1 MILVKKSPIEDQN
14 NDDMLQSSS
23 IQLSYNHEGSN
34 SVHKVT
40 PVPRSFSDIFAA
52 PKMVLVKK
60 SNVQNKQSN
69 PTSMETIQIAAIPS
83 TTSTPKTTTTM
94 QSTTSTTMQP
104 TTSTTLSTTTTTM
117 ITTTIAT
124 TSTNRYIKN

>member
-1 MILVKKSPIEDQN
+1 
-14 NDDMLQSSS
+14 MLQSSS

-60 SNVQNKQSN
+60 SDVQNKQSS
-69 PTSMETIQIAAIPS
+69 PTSVETTKNAAIPS
-83 TTSTPKTTTTM
+83 TTSIPKPT
-94 QSTTSTTMQP
+94 TTMQP
-104 TTSTTLSTTTTTM
+104 TTSSTSSTPTSTTSTTTTM

-124 TSTNRYIKN
+124 TSTNRYI

>member
-1 MILVKKSPIEDQN
+1 
-14 NDDMLQSSS
+14 MLQSAS

-40 PVPRSFSDIFAA
+40 QVPRSFSDIFAA

-60 SNVQNKQSN
+60 SDVPNKQSN
-69 PTSMETIQIAAIPS
+69 PTSMETTKIAATSSTTSSPKPS
-83 TTSTPKTTTTM
+83 TTM
-94 QSTTSTTMQP
+94 QLTTSTTV
-104 TTSTTLSTTTTTM
+104 SSTTTTM

-124 TSTNRYIKN
+124 TSTNRYI